1 MKQIASIILC
11 ASLLLTVV
19 LVLFGVLYPAT
30 PETADP
36 EQPNVT
42 IPNEDITTRNPGTT
56 TNPTTDPITP
66 GPSTP
71 NTNNVP
77 VITLPNIEISSVM
90 TGTYYLVAS
99 NLSNAPT
106 VKIQETEGQKRLQ
119 FGAWVVLTETKFEG
133 HTYTSTSTGW
143 TSQDGINITLEDDFA
158 CISEFLNFVHFPT
171 SIEDANCPITMTCAP
186 KSHIITIEQG
196 SCFIQFQYF
205 ASEAAYINAMSTLTT
220 DNVVAIPDTKI
231 S

>member
-11 ASLLLTVV
+11 ASLLLTAV
-19 LVLFGVLYPAT
+19 LVIFGVLYPAT
-30 PETADP
+30 PETVDP
-36 EQPNVT
+36 LQPNVT
-42 IPNEDITTRNPGTT
+42 IPNEDVTTRPPDT
-56 TNPTTDPITP
+56 TNTPIIP

-71 NTNNVP
+71 NTNNAP
-77 VITLPNIEISSVM
+77 VITLPDIDISPVM
-90 TGTYYLVAS
+90 TGTYYLVAT

-106 VKIQETEGQKRLQ
+106 VRIHENEGQKRLQ
-119 FGAWVVLTETKFEG
+119 FGAWVVFTETKFEG

-143 TSQDGINITLEDDFA
+143 KSQDGIKITLEDDFD
-158 CISEFLNFVHFPT
+158 CISKFLNFAHFPT
-171 SIEDANCPITMTCAP
+171 SIEDAKCPITMTCDP

-205 ASEAAYINAMSTLTT
+205 ASEAAYINAMSALTT

>member
-19 LVLFGVLYPAT
+19 LVMFGALCPAT
-30 PETADP
+30 PETNNP
-36 EQPNVT
+36 SQPNVT
-42 IPNEDITTRNPGTT
+42 IPAEDGTTRTPDTT
-56 TNPTTDPITP
+56 TSPIIP

-71 NTNNVP
+71 NTNNTP
-77 VITLPNIEISSVM
+77 VITLPNVEISSVM
-90 TGTYYLVAS
+90 TGTYYLVAT

-106 VKIQETEGQKRLQ
+106 VKIHENEGQKRLQ
-119 FGAWVVLTETKFEG
+119 FGAWVVFTETKFEG

-143 TSQDGINITLEDDFA
+143 SSKDGIKITLEDDFA
-158 CISEFLNFVHFPT
+158 CINKVLNFAHFPT
-171 SIEDANCPITMTCAP
+171 SIEDAKCPITMTCDP
-186 KSHIITIEQG
+186 KVHIITIEQG

-205 ASEAAYINAMSTLTT
+205 ASEGAYINAMSTLTT
-220 DNVVAIPDTKI
+220 DDVVAIPDTKI